1 MKFDSTVAALS
12 TPYGRGAIAM
22 IRMTGADAVKIASAV
37 FRAKSGK
44 KLEEIPPSHAVYG
57 EFIYDGGVIDDGIV
71 TVYRAPKSYTGEDM
85 AELCCHGGVLVTSL
99 VLKALYEAGAVP
111 AEGGDFT
118 KRAFIN
124 GKLRLSQAEAIMDI
138 IDAESEAALC
148 ISGASGRGRLSDEVQ
163 SMYDSLK
170 HLIAATYAYIDYP
183 DEDMTDITVEQM
195 IKELE
200 ELIGR
205 AYKLKESRKTSYA
218 VCDGVQTVIC
228 GKPNV
233 GKSSL
238 LNLFT
243 GKETAIVTEIPGTT
257 RDIVKDSVMCG
268 DVKLRLADTAGIR
281 DTSDTVEQI
290 GVQRAKTALSE
301 AKLVLAV
308 FDASRPKD
316 EEDEK
321 IIKELESLD
330 CPVIAVIN
338 KTDIGA
344 YTSGYEGVFKYE
356 VKLSTKTGEG
366 KSKLEEL
373 IISLFLSGGI
383 NYDLPHIANDR
394 QYSELLRFISSAENA
409 LQTLKSGQTQDIAC
423 LDLEDALAAL
433 AELDGLEVTDDIVN
447 EIFTKF
453 CVGK

>member
-1 MKFDSTVAALS
+1 
-12 TPYGRGAIAM
+12 
-22 IRMTGADAVKIASAV
+22 
-37 FRAKSGK
+37 
-44 KLEEIPPSHAVYG
+44 
-57 EFIYDGGVIDDGIV
+57 
-71 TVYRAPKSYTGEDM
+71 
-85 AELCCHGGVLVTSL
+85 
-99 VLKALYEAGAVP
+99 
-111 AEGGDFT
+111 
-118 KRAFIN
+118 
-124 GKLRLSQAEAIMDI
+124 MDI
-138 IDAESEAALC
+138 IDAESEAALR
-148 ISGASGRGRLSDEVQ
+148 ISGASGRGRLTDEVQ

-195 IKELE
+195 KE
-200 ELIGR
+200 ELQDLLGR
-205 AYKLKESRKTSYA
+205 AYRLKESRKTSYA
-218 VCDGVQTVIC
+218 VCDGVRTVIC

-268 DVKLRLADTAGIR
+268 DVKLRLYDTAGIR
-281 DTSDTVEQI
+281 DTDDTVEKI
-290 GVQRAKTALSE
+290 GVERAKTALSE

-308 FDASRPKD
+308 FDSSRPKD
-316 EEDEK
+316 KEDEELV
-321 IIKELESLD
+321 KELSKIT
-330 CPVIAVIN
+330 CPVIGVIN
-338 KTDIGA
+338 KSDENRF
-344 YTSGYEGVFKYE
+344 SSDYEGLFSHE
-356 VKLSTKTGEG
+356 VKISAKTGEG
-366 KSKLEEL
+366 KSELEK
-373 IISLFLSGGI
+373 IIVDLFLSGGI

>member
-1 MKFDSTVAALS
+1 MNLNNTVAAQS
-12 TPYGRGAIAM
+12 TPVGRGAISM
-22 IRMTGADAVKIASAV
+22 IRMTGDDAIAIAAKV
-37 FRAKSGK
+37 FKPKKKSLDEVGHAK
-44 KLEEIPPSHAVYG
+44 AVYG
-57 EFIYDGGVIDDGIV
+57 DFFYGGEPIDDGV
-71 TVYRAPKSYTGEDM
+71 ATVYRAPRSYTGEDM
-85 AELCCHGGVLVTSL
+85 VELCCHGGVLVTGL

-138 IDAESEAALC
+138 IDAESEAALR
-148 ISGASGRGRLSDEVQ
+148 ISGASGRGRLTDEVQ

-195 IKELE
+195 KE
-200 ELIGR
+200 ELQNLLGR
-205 AYKLKESRKTSYA
+205 AYRLKESRKTSYA
-218 VCDGVQTVIC
+218 VCDGVRTVIC

-268 DVKLRLADTAGIR
+268 DVKLRLYDTAGIR
-281 DTSDTVEQI
+281 DTDDTVEKI
-290 GVQRAKTALSE
+290 GVERAKTALSE

-308 FDASRPKD
+308 FDSSRPKD
-316 EEDEK
+316 KEDEELV
-321 IIKELESLD
+321 KELSKLT
-330 CPVIAVIN
+330 CPVIGVIN
-338 KTDIGA
+338 KSDENRF
-344 YTSGYEGVFKYE
+344 SSDYEGLFGYE
-356 VKLSTKTGEG
+356 VKISAKTGEG
-366 KSKLEEL
+366 KSELEK
-373 IISLFLSGGI
+373 IIVDLFLSGGI